1 MNSNRSSS
9 FKHSKIYCNLIV
21 VVDHRLRERASR
33 MFNGMMDPELMR
45 LAQEQ
50 MSRMSPTEM
59 ARIQQQ
65 IGLLCAYVIKKLYF
79 GRLVFDNVWKYTC
92 K

>member
-1 MNSNRSSS
+1 MASAASTQNLMYAACELSLAD
-9 FKHSKIYCNLIV
+9 KKKIFVQTCKPFYLF
-21 VVDHRLRERASR
+21 L
-33 MFNGMMDPELMR
+33 
-45 LAQEQ
+45 
-50 MSRMSPTEM
+50 
-59 ARIQQQ
+59 Q